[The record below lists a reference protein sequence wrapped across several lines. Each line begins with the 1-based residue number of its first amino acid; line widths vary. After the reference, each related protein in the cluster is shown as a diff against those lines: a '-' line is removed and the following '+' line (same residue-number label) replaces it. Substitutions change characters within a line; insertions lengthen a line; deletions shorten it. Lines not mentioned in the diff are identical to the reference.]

1 MFCQLKGGYFMYEYV
16 FVGYLDHETEVN
28 FRRLWKD
35 LSEQNIS
42 HYGVETKGKRPHITI
57 ADYDALDKN
66 RFIQLADRFYEDK
79 EKVDLTLNTL
89 GIFIG
94 TGTLFTAPTLST
106 ELLDFHSSHHDY
118 FRTFNQNETSFY
130 LPSKWSPHCTIASRL
145 DEDKMVQAFSYCK
158 KNIDQI
164 HGTLSG
170 IALIEL
176 KLNNDGVV
184 IEDTVIFSKEL
195 K

>member
-1 MFCQLKGGYFMYEYV
+1 
-16 FVGYLDHETEVN
+16 
-28 FRRLWKD
+28 
-35 LSEQNIS
+35 
-42 HYGVETKGKRPHITI
+42 
-57 ADYDALDKN
+57 
-66 RFIQLADRFYEDK
+66 
-79 EKVDLTLNTL
+79 
-89 GIFIG
+89 
-94 TGTLFTAPTLST
+94 
-106 ELLDFHSSHHDY
+106 
-118 FRTFNQNETSFY
+118 
-130 LPSKWSPHCTIASRL
+130 
-145 DEDKMVQAFSYCK
+145 MVQAFSYCK

>member
-1 MFCQLKGGYFMYEYV
+1 MYTYA

-28 FRRLWKD
+28 FRRLWKG

-42 HYGVETKGKRPHITI
+42 HYGVETRGKRPHITI

-66 RFIQLADRFYEDK
+66 RFIQLVDRFYRDK
-79 EKVDLTLNTL
+79 EKVDLTLNIL
-89 GIFIG
+89 GTFISI
-94 TGTLFTAPTLST
+94 GTLFIAPTLST

-118 FRTFNQNETSFY
+118 FRTFNKNETSLY

-145 DEDKMVQAFSYCK
+145 DEDKMDQAFSYCR
-158 KNIDQI
+158 KNIDKI
-164 HGTLSG
+164 YGTLSE

-176 KLNNDGVV
+176 KLNNDDVA

>member
-1 MFCQLKGGYFMYEYV
+1 MYTYA
-16 FVGYLDHETEVN
+16 FVGYLDRETEVN
-28 FRRLWKD
+28 FRGLWKD

-66 RFIQLADRFYEDK
+66 RFIQSADAFYEDK

-94 TGTLFTAPTLST
+94 TGTLFIAPTLST

-118 FRTFNQNETSFY
+118 FRTFNENETSFY

-158 KNIDQI
+158 KNIDKIQ
-164 HGTLSG
+164 GTLSE

-176 KLNNDGVV
+176 KLNDDGVV

-195 K
+195 KAIF

>member
-1 MFCQLKGGYFMYEYV
+1 MYEYV

-79 EKVDLTLNTL
+79 
-89 GIFIG
+89 
-94 TGTLFTAPTLST
+94 
-106 ELLDFHSSHHDY
+106 
-118 FRTFNQNETSFY
+118 
-130 LPSKWSPHCTIASRL
+130 
-145 DEDKMVQAFSYCK
+145 MVQAFSYCK
-158 KNIDQI
+158 KNIDRI
-164 HGTLSG
+164 HGTLCE
-170 IALIEL
+170 IALVEL

-184 IEDTVIFSKEL
+184 VEDTVIFSKEL

>member
-1 MFCQLKGGYFMYEYV
+1 MYEYA
-16 FVGYLDHETEVN
+16 FVGYLDPETEII
-28 FRRLWKD
+28 FRGLWKD

-57 ADYDALDKN
+57 ADYGAIDKN
-66 RFIQLADRFYEDK
+66 IFMKLADGFYEDK
-79 EKVDLTLNTL
+79 EKVDLTLNVL
-89 GIFIG
+89 GTFIS
-94 TGTLFTAPTLST
+94 TGTLFIAPTLST

-118 FRTFNQNETSFY
+118 FRTFNENEASFY

-145 DEDKMVQAFSYCK
+145 PEDKMDQAFSYCR
-158 KNIDQI
+158 KNTDKIY
-164 HGTLSG
+164 GTLSE

-184 IEDTVIFSKEL
+184 IKDTVIFSKEL

>member
-1 MFCQLKGGYFMYEYV
+1 MYEYA

-79 EKVDLTLNTL
+79 
-89 GIFIG
+89 
-94 TGTLFTAPTLST
+94 
-106 ELLDFHSSHHDY
+106 
-118 FRTFNQNETSFY
+118 
-130 LPSKWSPHCTIASRL
+130 
-145 DEDKMVQAFSYCK
+145 MVQAFSYCK
-158 KNIDQI
+158 KNIDKI
-164 HGTLSG
+164 HGTLSE
-170 IALIEL
+170 IALVEL
-176 KLNNDGVV
+176 KLNNDGVA

-195 K
+195 KATF

>member
-1 MFCQLKGGYFMYEYV
+1 MYTYA
-16 FVGYLDHETEVN
+16 FVGYLDRETEVN
-28 FRRLWKD
+28 FRGLWKD

-66 RFIQLADRFYEDK
+66 RFIQSADAFYADK
-79 EKVDLTLNTL
+79 EQVDLTLNIL
-89 GIFIG
+89 GTFIS
-94 TGTLFTAPTLST
+94 TGTLFIAPTLST

-118 FRTFNQNETSFY
+118 FRTFNENERSLY

-158 KNIDQI
+158 KNIDNIQ
-164 HGTLSG
+164 GTLSE

-176 KLNNDGVV
+176 KLNDDGVV

-195 K
+195 KAVF

>member
-1 MFCQLKGGYFMYEYV
+1 MHTYA
-16 FVGYLDHETEVN
+16 FVGYLDRETEVN
-28 FRRLWKD
+28 FRGLWKD

-66 RFIQLADRFYEDK
+66 RFIQSADAFYADK
-79 EKVDLTLNTL
+79 EQVDLTLNIL
-89 GIFIG
+89 GTFIS
-94 TGTLFTAPTLST
+94 TGTLFIAPTLST
-106 ELLDFHSSHHDY
+106 KLLDFHSNHHDY
-118 FRTFNQNETSFY
+118 FRTFNENETSFY

-158 KNIDQI
+158 KNIDKIQ
-164 HGTLSG
+164 GTLSE

-176 KLNNDGVV
+176 KLNDDGVV

-195 K
+195 KAIF